1 MSIAV
6 FNRMDSH
13 VGTYWQSGLKKLS
26 ILYTREGIC
35 TLSQLSEVKVQKKEY
50 IQKMF
55 AGISHR
61 YDFLNS
67 LLSLRRDKY
76 WRRFAVEKLPSGLI
90 LDVCSGTGDVAIEV
104 SKRSHAVASDFC
116 AEMLKLCVLK
126 IKKSNIR
133 NVYCIQNDAEKLSFK
148 DNSFDGAIVAF
159 GIRNVTYIKKALS
172 EMHRVVR
179 KHGRIVVLEFSQPQN
194 RFFRS
199 IYYLYFKKMLPVVG
213 SLISKKTGPY
223 SYLPSSVMAFPKREE
238 FVELMKLS
246 GMMDIRYYDLTFGIV
261 TVYVGSKP

>member
-1 MSIAV
+1 M
-6 FNRMDSH
+6 
-13 VGTYWQSGLKKLS
+13 T
-26 ILYTREGIC
+26 
-35 TLSQLSEVKVQKKEY
+35 KKEY

-55 AGISHR
+55 ADISHR

-76 WRRFAVEKLPSGLI
+76 WRKFASEKLPPGLI

-116 AEMLKLCVLK
+116 LEMLNMCALK
-126 IKKSNIR
+126 ITKHNIR
-133 NVYCIQNDAEKLSFK
+133 NVSCIQNDAENLSFK
-148 DNSFDGAIVAF
+148 EGSFDGAIVAF
-159 GIRNVTYIKKALS
+159 GIRNVADIRKALS

-179 KHGRIVVLEFSQPQN
+179 KEGKVVVLEFSQPQN

-199 IYYLYFKKMLPVVG
+199 MYFFYFQKLLPLIG
-213 SLISKKTGPY
+213 SAVSKKSGPY

-238 FVELMKLS
+238 FVELMKSS
-246 GMMDIRYYDLTFGIV
+246 GMNEVKYYDLTLGIV
-261 TVYVGSKP
+261 TVYVGSKL

>member
-1 MSIAV
+1 
-6 FNRMDSH
+6 
-13 VGTYWQSGLKKLS
+13 
-26 ILYTREGIC
+26 
-35 TLSQLSEVKVQKKEY
+35 VQKKEY

-76 WRRFAVEKLPSGLI
+76 WRRFAAEKLPSGLI
-90 LDVCSGTGDVAIEV
+90 LDVCSGTGDVALEV
-104 SKRSHAVASDFC
+104 SKRRDAIASDFC
-116 AEMLKLCVLK
+116 AEMLKLCALK
-126 IKKSNIR
+126 ITKRNIK
-133 NVYCIQNDAEKLSFK
+133 NIYCIQNDAENLSFK

-159 GIRNVTYIKKALS
+159 GIRNVADIKKALS

-179 KHGRIVVLEFSQPQN
+179 NGGRIVVLEFSQPKN
-194 RFFRS
+194 RVFRS
-199 IYYLYFKKMLPVVG
+199 MYYIYFQKLLPVVG

-238 FVELMKLS
+238 FAGLMKVS

-261 TVYVGSKP
+261 TVYVGSKL

>member
-1 MSIAV
+1 M
-6 FNRMDSH
+6 
-13 VGTYWQSGLKKLS
+13 
-26 ILYTREGIC
+26 
-35 TLSQLSEVKVQKKEY
+35 VQKKEY

-76 WRRFAVEKLPSGLI
+76 WRRFAAEKLPSGLI

-104 SKRSHAVASDFC
+104 SKRSDVIASDFC
-116 AEMLKLCVLK
+116 AEMLKICALK
-126 IKKSNIR
+126 ITKRNIK
-133 NVYCIQNDAEKLSFK
+133 NIYCIQNDAENLSFK
-148 DNSFDGAIVAF
+148 DIIFDGAIVAF
-159 GIRNVTYIKKALS
+159 GIRNVADIKKALS

-179 KHGRIVVLEFSQPQN
+179 NGGRIVVLEFSLPQN

-199 IYYLYFKKMLPVVG
+199 MYYIYFQKLLPVVG
-213 SLISKKTGPY
+213 RLVSKKTGPY

-238 FVELMKLS
+238 FVELMKVS

-261 TVYVGSKP
+261 TVYVGSKL